1 MSAGLSADWWQRD
14 RHLPQ
19 AQEEEEGDEQ
29 RHHGDAVTQEVYDHS
44 YLVVHLAFLLQ
55 GEKKK
60 QKSTQ
65 DESSGC
71 FHCTEK
77 QHFTLGE
84 KRLYRLKKKNPLL
97 TVFHLY
103 ISCCAFFLFSIGD
116 EFRDFRVDEKE
127 SGTVLKRQIINCVHY

>member
-55 GEKKK
+55 GDKKK
-60 QKSTQ
+60 THTHTHTHRMSPLGASAEQKTTFK
-65 DESSGC
+65 E
-71 FHCTEK
+71 
-77 QHFTLGE
+77 
-84 KRLYRLKKKNPLL
+84 RLK
-97 TVFHLY
+97 
-103 ISCCAFFLFSIGD
+103 ILF
-116 EFRDFRVDEKE
+116 
-127 SGTVLKRQIINCVHY
+127 

>member
-60 QKSTQ
+60 QKAQRMSLLVFPLH
-65 DESSGC
+65 G
-71 FHCTEK
+71 K
-77 QHFTLGE
+77 NILRVGKKTL
-84 KRLYRLKKKNPLL
+84 KTKK
-97 TVFHLY
+97 
-103 ISCCAFFLFSIGD
+103 ILF
-116 EFRDFRVDEKE
+116 
-127 SGTVLKRQIINCVHY
+127 

>member
-60 QKSTQ
+60 QKTQ
-65 DESSGC
+65 RMSLLVFPLHRKNILRVG
-71 FHCTEK
+71 K
-77 QHFTLGE
+77 KTL
-84 KRLYRLKKKNPLL
+84 KTKKNPLL

-103 ISCCAFFLFSIGD
+103 ISCCALFLFSNGV
-116 EFRDFRVDEKE
+116 EFRDFRVDER
-127 SGTVLKRQIINCVHY
+127 SLAQF

>member
-60 QKSTQ
+60 QKTQ
-65 DESSGC
+65 RMSLLGVSAAQ
-71 FHCTEK
+71 K
-77 QHFTLGE
+77 KHFTRG
-84 KRLYRLKKKNPLL
+84 KKDFKDQKNPLL

-103 ISCCAFFLFSIGD
+103 ISCCALFLFSNGV
-116 EFRDFRVDEKE
+116 EFRDFRVDER
-127 SGTVLKRQIINCVHY
+127 SLA

>member
-60 QKSTQ
+60 QKTQ
-65 DESSGC
+65 RMSLLVFPLHRKNILHVG
-71 FHCTEK
+71 K
-77 QHFTLGE
+77 KTL
-84 KRLYRLKKKNPLL
+84 KTKKNPLL

-103 ISCCAFFLFSIGD
+103 TSCCALFLFSNGD
-116 EFRDFRVDEKE
+116 EFRDFRVDER
-127 SGTVLKRQIINCVHY
+127 SLAQF